1 MRYFIDLSYFGK
13 AYHGWQVQPNAIT
26 VQEEVERV
34 LSTYLRQEIKVTGA
48 GRTDTGV
55 HARQLVAH
63 FDAPDLGDL
72 SQFCYKIN
80 AFLPNDIAFNQ
91 VYPVQADAHARFD
104 AVARSYEYHISTRKD
119 PFKQELAYQAP
130 GELDVPMM
138 NQAASILLEY
148 TDFEA
153 FSRTGSD
160 VKTFNCQLTHAAWE
174 VLPEGLIFT
183 ISADRFLR
191 NMVRAVVGTLLEVGL
206 GKCDLEQF
214 RSIIQSKDRSKA
226 GASAPA
232 KGLYLT
238 KVTYPDNIKI

>member
-80 AFLPNDIAFNQ
+80 AFLPSDIAFNQ

>member
-72 SQFCYKIN
+72 KQFCYKIN

-91 VYPVQADAHARFD
+91 VYPVRADAHARFD
-104 AVARSYEYHISTRKD
+104 AVARSYEYHIATRKD
-119 PFKQELAYQAP
+119 PFTQELAFQVP
-130 GELDVPMM
+130 GELDVAPM
-138 NQAASILLEY
+138 NQAASILLKY